1 MNKVSVNISAP
12 NLAAVC
18 IDRVENESYI
28 GRLYHKY
35 NADCLQFHNVE
46 QLLALIE
53 QLCDVSGYP
62 QRTTQKRTFQ
72 TKNTMTSREEA
83 SQVADINLVL
93 EQKGSMA
100 TFVVHVKY
108 RQHSTWQGEV
118 VWAEKNEKR
127 TFRSALE
134 LLKLIDNALDDE
146 NNDDNDTDDQ
156 NENIGKE
163 E

>member
-1 MNKVSVNISAP
+1 MSRFNVNISAP
-12 NLAAVC
+12 NLANVC
-18 IDRVENESYI
+18 IDRVENENYI

-35 NADCLQFHNVE
+35 HAGGLRFENVE

-53 QLCDVSGYP
+53 ELCDKSGYP

-72 TKNTMTSREEA
+72 TKDKVMSREEA

-93 EQKGSMA
+93 EQEGSMA

-134 LLKLIDNALDDE
+134 LLKLIDNAL
-146 NNDDNDTDDQ
+146 
-156 NENIGKE
+156 E
-163 E
+163 ESGQEE

>member
-1 MNKVSVNISAP
+1 MNRINVNISAP
-12 NLAAVC
+12 NLINICVDSAFC
-18 IDRVENESYI
+18 HNYT

-35 NADCLQFHNVE
+35 QMEPERFSDIG
-46 QLLALIE
+46 QLLGLVE
-53 QLCDVSGYP
+53 MVCDMSGYP
-62 QRTTQKRTFQ
+62 QSTTQDRSFRKKQ
-72 TKNTMTSREEA
+72 ENTSGKEA
-83 SQVADINLVL
+83 SQVADMNEML
-93 EQKGSMA
+93 EQKGDLA

-146 NNDDNDTDDQ
+146 
-156 NENIGKE
+156 ES
-163 E
+163 